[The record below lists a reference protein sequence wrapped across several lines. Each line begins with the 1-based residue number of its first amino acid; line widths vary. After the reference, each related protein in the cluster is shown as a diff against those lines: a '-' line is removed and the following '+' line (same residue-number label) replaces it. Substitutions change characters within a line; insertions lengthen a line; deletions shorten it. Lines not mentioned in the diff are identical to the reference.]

1 METEIETIE
10 LENGKLYAK
19 VTEVV
24 IDNIKYFFLVNSKDT
39 YDYVI
44 RKEVGEEI
52 VGLDNNEEFEK
63 VLRKLLEDNKISI

>member
-63 VLRKLLEDNKISI
+63 VLRKILEDNKINI

>member
-63 VLRKLLEDNKISI
+63 VLRKLLEDNKINI